1 MEQQHQH
8 SKRKRKPVFVFGN
21 YKNYYGYRIGQDL
34 QEDPRL
40 NVFKKE
46 LFEDKECLDIGCN
59 SGIITILIA
68 KKFRCRSILGIDI
81 DSGKILFI
89 LISFA
94 PKFYGGVLVLEPQ
107 PWKSYENNRLVS
119 ETTAMNYRSIL
130 FRPAKFQEILLDKI
144 GFRKVED
151 ITSHLSGSKTGFN
164 RPILVFHK

>member
-21 YKNYYGYRIGQDL
+21 YKNYYGYRQKSFAAEAFL
-34 QEDPRL
+34 
-40 NVFKKE
+40 E
-46 LFEDKECLDIGCN
+46 L
-59 SGIITILIA
+59 ILI
-68 KKFRCRSILGIDI
+68 L
-81 DSGKILFI
+81 
-89 LISFA
+89 
-94 PKFYGGVLVLEPQ
+94 GGVLVLEPQ

-151 ITSHLSGSKTGFN
+151 ITSHLSGSKAGFN